1 MKEKIIFLISQ
12 PLNDRNIKRFGL
24 NFLNE
29 NNWDVECWNLFYLDK
44 TNQDNEKF
52 KNLKFKYKK
61 FFNIKDFISAG
72 LNIKKSFYYIDFVGI
87 SFVLGQLF
95 LSIKGGKRIAADF
108 GLLPSIPTYVFYNN
122 FTRYKILNVLL
133 AIIYKIQKKIM
144 SVFLPIPYFF
154 FSSGK
159 LGKDLAIKRK
169 NPTIIEAHNLDYD
182 NYLELN
188 EQLNVNIENNYILY
202 IDQYFENS
210 IDLKMDK
217 LKFNEI
223 DRFKKKLINF
233 FNFCKEKYNYDTVIA
248 ANPRRYNE
256 NNCFFPYKLV
266 FNETHDLIRNSKIV
280 LAHNSTAIQIAI
292 LFNKPIILLTS
303 EELLE
308 IPQIH
313 KQIEAFSEELNIKT
327 LKLENYNNLDF
338 KHYFL
343 DKSRY
348 YGKYIE
354 KYIKSK
360 SSKNKKFWEILN
372 SNLKKKH
379 IN

>member
-1 MKEKIIFLISQ
+1 MSKEIIWQ
-12 PLNDRNIKRFGL
+12 PSK
-24 NFLNE
+24 
-29 NNWDVECWNLFYLDK
+29 
-44 TNQDNEKF
+44 
-52 KNLKFKYKK
+52 
-61 FFNIKDFISAG
+61 
-72 LNIKKSFYYIDFVGI
+72 
-87 SFVLGQLF
+87 
-95 LSIKGGKRIAADF
+95 
-108 GLLPSIPTYVFYNN
+108 
-122 FTRYKILNVLL
+122 
-133 AIIYKIQKKIM
+133 
-144 SVFLPIPYFF
+144 
-154 FSSGK
+154 
-159 LGKDLAIKRK
+159 
-169 NPTIIEAHNLDYD
+169 
-182 NYLELN
+182 
-188 EQLNVNIENNYILY
+188 
-202 IDQYFENS
+202 
-210 IDLKMDK
+210 
-217 LKFNEI
+217 
-223 DRFKKKLINF
+223 
-233 FNFCKEKYNYDTVIA
+233 
-248 ANPRRYNE
+248 
-256 NNCFFPYKLV
+256 
-266 FNETHDLIRNSKIV
+266 DLIRNSKIV